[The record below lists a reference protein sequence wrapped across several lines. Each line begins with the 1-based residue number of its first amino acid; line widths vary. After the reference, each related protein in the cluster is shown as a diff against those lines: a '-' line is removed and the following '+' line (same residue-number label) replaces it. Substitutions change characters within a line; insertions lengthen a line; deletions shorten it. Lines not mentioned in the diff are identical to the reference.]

1 MDINQILSFLQAQKQ
16 QQEQENNNINNV
28 HPDPIDQV
36 QNESMEMTPSQ
47 PLESRLMEVEQTPPI
62 DSSSLN
68 IPTGMSLA
76 AIDPSLIAE
85 VRQEFLSNQ
94 QQQKQDQNNYMSI
107 QKEESYQPEAY
118 NPEAYNPE
126 AYDPEGYQ
134 PEAYDPEA
142 SQMEPYYSFEE
153 KQPDNSLDSL
163 LDSLRNTT
171 KVTPQVLEALGRMC
185 RETDL
190 LSVLRE
196 CQQSQHNLEEEL
208 NRKRQ
213 EVQSRHQKSKD
224 ALFAHHSSFNL
235 SIYCLFRE
243 LVGKTPDYEAIE
255 KKAQEELRKIDMHI
269 LRQMDNQL
277 RSQQGRLAMLKVPFF
292 KQTNDPAE
300 IQMQH
305 KILSILLDMIDDD
318 ENNNNNNE

>member
-16 QQEQENNNINNV
+16 QQEQENNNINNA

-47 PLESRLMEVEQTPPI
+47 PLESRLMEVEHTPPV

-68 IPTGMSLA
+68 IPTGMSLT

-94 QQQKQDQNNYMSI
+94 QQQQQDQDQNNYMSV
-107 QKEESYQPEAY
+107 QKEEPYQPEAY
-118 NPEAYNPE
+118 NPEAYPSK
-126 AYDPEGYQ
+126 AYDPEAYQ

-153 KQPDNSLDSL
+153 RQPDNSLDLL

-196 CQQSQHNLEEEL
+196 CQHSQHNLEEEL

-224 ALFAHHSSFNL
+224 ALFAQ
-235 SIYCLFRE
+235 E

-318 ENNNNNNE
+318 ENNYNNNE